1 MKRFND
7 PNLLNAVGGSRQPPE
22 HSRQRRHHHR
32 LRELRLLR
40 DHLQRP
46 RVERRGDAQSPV
58 GRRLERFVVA
68 GGVAGAAA
76 EARHGRNRAEML
88 LHRRSGCYL
97 APSFS
102 LNYDQRHLL
111 SPEYK
116 ISR

>member
-1 MKRFND
+1 MNRFND
-7 PNLLNAVGGSRQPPE
+7 PNILIAVGGSRQPPE
-22 HSRQRRHHHR
+22 HPRQRRHHHR

-58 GRRLERFVVA
+58 SRRLERFVVA

-76 EARHGRNRAEML
+76 EARHGRHRAEML

-102 LNYDQRHLL
+102 LTYDQPPSVL
-111 SPEYK
+111 
-116 ISR
+116 